1 MTGNRPELA
10 ETAQRQA
17 ETEVPGAERE
27 GTPDRLR
34 AERDDQAPLAATGST
49 FWRSTAPLRWI
60 ARFARQ
66 STRAAQEASTSAG
79 ALAMREDN
87 DDPPPARRRPG
98 TAAQRLMRTSHILE
112 QRLAGPA
119 ARSIHLVGEKI
130 APLRLALSDTAR
142 PRLNLLIPTID
153 QRYFFGGYIAKLA
166 LAQRLA
172 EGGSSVRIVVVDY
185 CKFDPQNC
193 RRQLNGFN
201 LGSIFDDVE
210 FAHAY
215 DRSAPLD
222 IHPADAFIAT
232 TWWTAHIAHRAVSEL
247 GRDRF
252 VYLIQEYEPM
262 TFPMGSFAALAAQ
275 TYSFPHYAVFST
287 EFLREFFRTQQIG
300 VYAGSPVVGDHSS
313 VAFRNAIT
321 DVGAVG
327 RETLAARRSRRLLF
341 YGRPEEHAAR
351 NMFELGVVA
360 LSRSIEEGAFAGVWE
375 FTGIGTAGRSRSVKL
390 GSGRTM
396 RLVPRRDLDSYRRIL
411 LEHDVGLSLMYTP
424 HPSLVPIEMASAGMI
439 VVTNTFANKTA
450 EALMEISRNLLPVE
464 PTIEAIAAGL
474 HEAARRSSDLAARV
488 RGASVDWP
496 TAWERSFDSTTMEA
510 IGRFI
515 AASTSAASP

>member
-1 MTGNRPELA
+1 
-10 ETAQRQA
+10 
-17 ETEVPGAERE
+17 
-27 GTPDRLR
+27 
-34 AERDDQAPLAATGST
+34 
-49 FWRSTAPLRWI
+49 
-60 ARFARQ
+60 
-66 STRAAQEASTSAG
+66 
-79 ALAMREDN
+79 MREDN
-87 DDPPPARRRPG
+87 DDPLPAHRPPA
-98 TAAQRLMRTSHILE
+98 TVIQRLFRASHILKR
-112 QRLAGPA
+112 RLEWPA
-119 ARSIHLVGEKI
+119 ARSIHLIDEKI
-130 APLRLALSDTAR
+130 APLRLAQSDAAR

-153 QRYFFGGYIAKLA
+153 LRYFFGGYITKLA

-172 EGGSSVRIVVVDY
+172 ERGSNVRIVVVDH
-185 CKFDPQNC
+185 CKYDRENW
-193 RRQLNGFN
+193 RRQLGGFN

-210 FAHAY
+210 FAYAY
-215 DRSAPLD
+215 DRSKPLD

-232 TWWTAHIAHRAVSEL
+232 TWWTAHIASRAVREL
-247 GRDRF
+247 GHDRF
-252 VYLIQEYEPM
+252 VYLIQEYEPF

-327 RETLAARRSRRLLF
+327 REALAARRSRRLLF

-351 NMFELGVVA
+351 NMFELGVIA
-360 LSRSIEEGAFAGVWE
+360 LSRAGEEGAFDGVWE
-375 FTGIGTAGRSRSVKL
+375 FTGIGTGGRSRSVKL
-390 GSGRTM
+390 GSRRKM
-396 RLVPRRDLDSYRRIL
+396 RLVPRLDLDSYRRIL

-450 EALMEISRNLLPVE
+450 EALTEISRNLLPVE

-474 HEAARRSSDLAARV
+474 HEAARRSNDLGARV
-488 RGASVDWP
+488 RGAEVDWP
-496 TAWERSFDSTTMEA
+496 TVWERSFDSTTMEA
-510 IGRFI
+510 IERFI
-515 AASTSAASP
+515 AASTRAASP